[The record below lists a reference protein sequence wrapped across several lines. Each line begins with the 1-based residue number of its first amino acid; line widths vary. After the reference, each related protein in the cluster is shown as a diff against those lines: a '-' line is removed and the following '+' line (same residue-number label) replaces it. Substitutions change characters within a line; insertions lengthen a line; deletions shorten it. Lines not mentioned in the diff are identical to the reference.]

1 MKHTI
6 FVSVVVGIAFVIIA
20 CPWAAAQNAF
30 GELNATNIAVNAQP
44 KTPEAAEALLPE
56 PLAAPVGSSVSLS
69 DATGIRE
76 AIDWYKLLFEGR
88 NADLL
93 KKDIWPSMSPK
104 QHHAIKG
111 VFKVVSQVTVGEDCF
126 GSPRITNDSAELV
139 CNETLGY
146 YVDGK
151 AQPLR
156 TRPIRFRLK
165 KLDGRWYVDG
175 LTGKVKSH

>member
-44 KTPEAAEALLPE
+44 KAPEVLLPE

-126 GSPRITNDSAELV
+126 DSPRITVPVRPNHLPGSAGV
-139 CNETLGY
+139 SHTRRGMAMCRGMCTCRPQRWR
-146 YVDGK
+146 VRDGDE
-151 AQPLR
+151 AG
-156 TRPIRFRLK
+156 
-165 KLDGRWYVDG
+165 GREG
-175 LTGKVKSH
+175 SILA